1 MGTKDADLQFSKWD
15 DAVSIFVKIVLD
27 LKTYVNR
34 NLLRH
39 VLQHA
44 RPFIDHFIKEGMTL
58 VEKNLKKRPDEYTEL
73 IKTLQKGTRYL
84 QNICGHAK
92 ISQDVA
98 LSSKVPFL
106 KKSLETLV
114 ITVKAVLAANNCS
127 EAFEMGTLKNKDLKG
142 DEIFSQQQEEDSAAE
157 EGEDEDGED
166 DESLDNEDR
175 EDEVFNDM

>member
-1 MGTKDADLQFSKWD
+1 MGKS
-15 DAVSIFVKIVLD
+15 
-27 LKTYVNR
+27 
-34 NLLRH
+34 
-39 VLQHA
+39 
-44 RPFIDHFIKEGMTL
+44 
-58 VEKNLKKRPDEYTEL
+58 PDEYTEL

-142 DEIFSQQQEEDSAAE
+142 EEIFSQQQEEDSEEEAAAE
-157 EGEDEDGED
+157 EDD

-175 EDEVFNDM
+175 EDEVFNDMNDISEEI